1 MRAYHQFVWKFRWE
15 YCPTNG
21 TAVILWHIVMVTPGT
36 PLVKNHESQAR
47 TTEFQ
52 LQKKKK
58 KDESKV
64 VKTWAFMKPDS

>member
-1 MRAYHQFVWKFRWE
+1 
-15 YCPTNG
+15 
-21 TAVILWHIVMVTPGT
+21 MVTPGT

-58 KDESKV
+58 NESKV
-64 VKTWAFMKPDS
+64 EKTWAFMKPDS

>member
-1 MRAYHQFVWKFRWE
+1 MRAYHQFVWKFPWE

-21 TAVILWHIVMVTPGT
+21 TAAILWHIVMVTPGT

-58 KDESKV
+58 NESKV
-64 VKTWAFMKPDS
+64 EKTWAFMKPDS